1 MAVPGVERG
10 VMPPLSTD
18 ELRQASEAFEELAE
32 LAPAERTA
40 GLQRLNARVRQE
52 VESLLAAQEQAEGFL
67 ETPLLQARRLGPGQ
81 QLGVWQLQEV
91 LGQGGMSVVHHAE
104 RIEGGY
110 RQRAAIKLIALPA
123 LLPEELQRQILSRF
137 ESERQIIAKLEH
149 PNICRLL
156 DGGISDEGV
165 PYLVLEYVE
174 GVDLVTYG
182 ARQPMRERV
191 RLMADVARVVH
202 FAHQRLLVHRDL
214 KPSNILV
221 TAEGTVKLLDFGIAK
236 PLDPGEWG
244 LPGDQTATLFRA
256 ATPAY
261 ASPEQMGGGAVTTAA
276 DLYSLGMVW
285 RELAGAE
292 ADEDLRAIA
301 AKATRE
307 EPEQRYE
314 SAAEMALD
322 LERWLSGL
330 PVAARQG
337 TWQYLAGK
345 FIRRNRVAVG
355 AGALAALMLVAF
367 AAVTYQQ
374 KRQVEQERQRAE
386 TVAGFLRG
394 LFRASDPEQNQGN
407 RLTTRELLDAGARRI
422 RESQMEEATR
432 LDLLETMAEAYFG
445 LGLYEKANAL
455 FAELAEAYATR
466 REALRASSA
475 YGYLAE
481 GQSQMAQAAAAAVSG
496 ERAVALARGQAPGVL
511 AEALEHQCLALH
523 QAAKVAAAV
532 TACREAAGLL
542 PASGLDSQTRARILR
557 SYGMTLGDSNEYA
570 GAEAAYRES
579 LALAKGGGQATTIA
593 ETLEALGSLYFR
605 QGRFPDSEAAFREA
619 LALQRKLYPDG
630 HAKLARTL
638 NNLANTVGSLKRFDE
653 AGKAYREAHA
663 LYAKFLGEDS
673 RELLVSISNYAVA
686 QQAAGDL
693 NAAGETLAI
702 LKEKQVRLAGRES
715 VTYQRVLVKLAYV
728 RLEQERY
735 AEAVALAQEAVTGLD
750 KQLPPPRIE
759 RGFARVIL
767 AAAQVELARGK
778 EALATARAGRELVA
792 GVVKPTHWMSQFAES
807 AVGAALACV
816 GQKPEARRTLEPL
829 QALFEKNRAG
839 GWRADWVKRWTKR
852 AQQ

>member
-1 MAVPGVERG
+1 VT
-10 VMPPLSTD
+10 PPLST
-18 ELRQASEAFEELAE
+18 EEQRQASEAFEELVE
-32 LAPAERTA
+32 LAPAERA
-40 GLQRLNARVRQE
+40 ARLAALSARVRGE
-52 VESLLAAQEQAEGFL
+52 VESLLAAGEAAEGFL
-67 ETPLLQARRLGPGQ
+67 ETPLLQARRLGAGQ
-81 QLGVWQLQEV
+81 RLGVWQLQEV

-104 RIEGGY
+104 RMEGGY

-123 LLPEELQRQILSRF
+123 LLPEELQRQILNRF

-156 DGGISDEGV
+156 DGGISAEGV

-182 ARQPMRERV
+182 SRQPMRERV

-221 TAEGTVKLLDFGIAK
+221 TAEGSVKLLDFGIAK

-261 ASPEQMGGGAVTTAA
+261 ASPEQMKGEAVTTAA
-276 DLYSLGMVW
+276 DLYSLGRVW
-285 RELAGAE
+285 HELAGTE
-292 ADEDLRAIA
+292 ADEDLRAIT

-345 FIRRNRVAVG
+345 FIRRNRVAVSG
-355 AGALAALMLVAF
+355 GTLAALLLLAF
-367 AAVTYQQ
+367 AVVTYQQ

-407 RLTTRELLDAGARRI
+407 RVTTRELLDAGARRI
-422 RESQMEEATR
+422 RESQVDEGTR
-432 LDLLETMAEAYFG
+432 LNLLETMAEAYFG

-455 FAELAEAYATR
+455 FAELAQGHAVRGEAV
-466 REALRASSA
+466 RASSA
-475 YGYLAE
+475 YGFLAE
-481 GQSQMAQAAAAAVSG
+481 GQSQRGQAAEAITSG
-496 ERAVALARGQAPGVL
+496 EKAVTLARGQAPGVL
-511 AEALEHQCLALH
+511 ADALEHQCLALH
-523 QAAKVAAAV
+523 QASKVAAAV
-532 TACREAAGLL
+532 AACREAAGLL
-542 PASGLDSQTRARILR
+542 PASRLGSQERARILR

-570 GAEAAYRES
+570 GAEKAYQES
-579 LALAKGGGQATTIA
+579 LSLARSDGQATTIA

-605 QGRFPDSEAAFREA
+605 QGRFPDSEQAFREA
-619 LALQRKLYPDG
+619 LTLQRKLYPDG

-653 AGKAYREAHA
+653 AGAAYREAHA

-693 NAAGETLAI
+693 NAAGETLRF
-702 LKEKQVRLAGRES
+702 LKDKQLQLAGKES
-715 VTYQRVLVKLAYV
+715 LTYQRVLVKLASV

-735 AEAVALAQEAVTGLD
+735 AEAAELAREAVAGLD
-750 KQLPPPRIE
+750 KQMPPPRIE
-759 RGFARVIL
+759 RGFGRVIL
-767 AAAQVELARGK
+767 AAAQVELARGR
-778 EALATARAGRELVA
+778 EGLETARAGRELLA
-792 GVVKPTHWMSQFAES
+792 GVIKPTHWMSHFAEA
-807 AVGAALACV
+807 AVGVALVGA
-816 GQKPEARRTLEPL
+816 GQKGEARRTLEPL

-839 GWRADWVKRWTKR
+839 GWRAEWVRRWTKR